1 MLLDTWR
8 MLAGW
13 TTRKQAGKT
22 SISTW
27 QIIGCHGYAF
37 THVNINLIIHFLIY
51 NTTFTFL
58 YFFKISTPMYQ
69 GGNQYGWLYG
79 EGLPIYWLRRRP
91 DILECALL
99 LWHQRLQK
107 NTTVSLS
114 ILFVLFVLTHTSRSN
129 LIICYYLLDK
139 LYLSSSSSTVIL
151 DDGKI
156 PAIKAL
162 KSSTGYEYINSEFN
176 IEKYNTIH

>member
-1 MLLDTWR
+1 MDMFLHMLL
-8 MLAGW
+8 
-13 TTRKQAGKT
+13 
-22 SISTW
+22 
-27 QIIGCHGYAF
+27 
-37 THVNINLIIHFLIY
+37 LIWLFVCQYVI
-51 NTTFTFL
+51 L
-58 YFFKISTPMYQ
+58 YLPIVVIFSPMYQ
-69 GGNQYGWLYG
+69 GDNQYGWLYG

-114 ILFVLFVLTHTSRSN
+114 ILFVLFVLTQTSRSN

-162 KSSTGYEYINSEFN
+162 KSSTGYEYVWI
-176 IEKYNTIH
+176 